1 MLQKQKSFL
10 KGSLISFLLVALSFS
25 SFVFAQ
31 GTEEKKVWRTEDAYV
46 SSGLADARILIP
58 FLADDITSSSVSS
71 MIYNG
76 LTKVDKDLN
85 VIPDLAEKWEVSSDG
100 KVITFY
106 LRRNVKWHDGEPFT
120 SRDVQFTYDTIL
132 DPKAGCPYSAS
143 YRDISEITV
152 LDDYTIRFDYKRPY
166 APALLKFGMGIIPE
180 HIFKNVSDIRKSPYA
195 REPVGTGPYKFSLWK
210 GGRYIILEANMD
222 YFLHPP
228 GIGKYV
234 YRIIPDQSVQFLEL
248 VTEGTDSMDL
258 NPYQYIYRSNT
269 PEFSERINKYK
280 YLSHSYTYIGYNL
293 KSPLLSDKRVRQA
306 LSYAIN
312 KKEIIKSVLLGQ
324 GEACTGPFL
333 KGTPFY
339 DEGAEGYEYD
349 PVKAAKLLR
358 EAGWADV
365 EKEGVLKKGSLEF
378 RIKIVT
384 NQGNQ
389 IREDVATVIQSQW
402 AKFGIKADIQVMA
415 WSAFLDQF
423 IDKKNFQVAILGW
436 TIPSDPD
443 IYNVWHSSSSRE
455 GGLNFVSYIDPEV
468 DRLIEK
474 GREEFDPEK
483 RKVIYNELHRR
494 IAEDAPYTFLF
505 FPYATPA
512 INKRI
517 KGIEPAPAGIGYNF
531 IDWYVPQDE
540 VKYKF

>member
-1 MLQKQKSFL
+1 MLQRTKSYF
-10 KGSLISFLLVALSFS
+10 KGPLISFLLVALSFS
-25 SFVFAQ
+25 PHAFSQ
-31 GTEEKKVWRTEDAYV
+31 GTLADKEWRTEDAYV
-46 SSGLADARILIP
+46 SSGISDARLLIP
-58 FLADDITSSSVSS
+58 FLADDVTSSSICS
-71 MIYNG
+71 MIYSG

-85 VIPDLAEKWEVSSDG
+85 VIPDLAERWEISDDG
-100 KVITFY
+100 RVITVY
-106 LRRNVKWHDGEPFT
+106 LKKNVKWHDGTPFT
-120 SRDVQFTYDTIL
+120 AKDVEFTYSRIL
-132 DPKAGCPYSAS
+132 DPEVGCPYSAS
-143 YRDISEITV
+143 YKDISKITII
-152 LDDYTIRFDYKRPY
+152 DDYTIKFDYKKPY

-180 HIFKNVSDIRKSPYA
+180 HLFRDIKDIRRSIYA
-195 REPVGTGPYKFSLWK
+195 REPVGTGPYRFSLWK
-210 GGRYIILEANMD
+210 AGRYIILEANMD
-222 YFLHPP
+222 YFEHPP

-248 VTEGTDSMDL
+248 VTEEIDSMDL
-258 NPYQYIYRSNT
+258 NPYQYIYRSDT
-269 PEFSERINKYK
+269 EEFNRRINKYR

-293 KSPLLSDKRVRQA
+293 KDPLLGDRRVRQA

-339 DEGAEGYEYD
+339 NEEAEGYGYD

-358 EAGWADV
+358 EAGWSDV
-365 EKEGVLKKGSLEF
+365 EGKGVLKKGDFEF

-402 AKFGIKADIQVMA
+402 ARFGIKADIQVMA

-423 IDKKNFQVAILGW
+423 INKKNFQVVILGW

-443 IYNVWHSSSSRE
+443 IYNVWHSDSLRE
-455 GGLNFVSYIDPEV
+455 GGLNFISYSDPEV
-468 DRLIEK
+468 DRLIEE
-474 GREEFDPEK
+474 GREEFNPEK
-483 RKVIYNELHRR
+483 RKAIYTELHKR
-494 IAEDAPYTFLF
+494 IARDAPYTFLF
-505 FPYATPA
+505 FPYATPG
-512 INKRI
+512 INKRF

-531 IDWYVPQDE
+531 IDWYVPEDE
-540 VKYKF
+540 VKYRF